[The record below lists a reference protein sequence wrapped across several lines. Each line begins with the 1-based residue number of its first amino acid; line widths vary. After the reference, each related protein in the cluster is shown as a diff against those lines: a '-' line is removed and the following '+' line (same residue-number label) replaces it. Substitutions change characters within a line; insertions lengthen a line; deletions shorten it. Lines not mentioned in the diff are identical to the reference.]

1 MSGGYDVDD
10 PEAFNV
16 FGRHLDDLAT
26 DLRGTG
32 EMIGGCV
39 ADPGLFGAVGQI
51 FGLGATIHCGKA
63 RDQFNSYA
71 DSIGAL
77 REKLDK
83 ARETYRQQED
93 DVAGSISEHK
103 A

>member
-1 MSGGYDVDD
+1 MSSGYEVDD
-10 PEAFNV
+10 PEAFDV
-16 FGRHLDDLAT
+16 FGRHLDQLAD
-26 DLRGTG
+26 DLRGTA

-63 RDQFNSYA
+63 RDQFTSYA
-71 DSIGAL
+71 ASVGAL

-83 ARETYRQQED
+83 AKQTYLQQDE

-103 A
+103 V

>member
-1 MSGGYDVDD
+1 MSGGYEVDD
-10 PEAFNV
+10 PEAFDV
-16 FGRHLDDLAT
+16 FGRHLDELA
-26 DLRGTG
+26 DNLRGTA

-63 RDQFNSYA
+63 RDQFTSYA
-71 DSIGAL
+71 GSIGTF

-83 ARETYRQQED
+83 AKQTYRQQEE
-93 DVAGSISEHK
+93 DVAGSIAEHK